1 MRNETPDRQQMHE
14 ELQELAKLAGTPG
27 PGAAREQAHA
37 FESADSSGYV
47 DLSSYRADDES
58 WIERE
63 LARAKAGA
71 GPAGQRT
78 IDGLA
83 PQSMAPVALE
93 ALLAADDKLEDD
105 SPPRRRWPVALAGI
119 ASVAAVAALAFVVT
133 RNAPHTAKATQAA
146 AAAPPPPAATQTVPT
161 PEPTVTQAPETAQ
174 QAPSSPSASTV
185 SAAQPSSDPPAKKP
199 HTTHASRWHAAA
211 SAPATVAAKPAARPA
226 AVPASHPAKSTG
238 DPLMDA
244 IRASVK
250 K

>member
-14 ELQELAKLAGTPG
+14 ELQELAKLAGTPN
-27 PGAAREQAHA
+27 AAAERDQAHA

-47 DLSSYRADDES
+47 DLSAYRGDDES

-63 LARAKAGA
+63 LARAKAGVGA
-71 GPAGQRT
+71 SGQRA

-93 ALLAADDKLEDD
+93 ALLVADDKLEDD
-105 SPPRRRWPVALAGI
+105 APARRRWPLALAGI

-133 RNAPHTAKATQAA
+133 RNAPHAGQKATQAA
-146 AAAPPPPAATQTVPT
+146 AAAPPPAVTQTAAAADTAPAPAPVAETAPPPSSSKAGASEPSEPAAR
-161 PEPTVTQAPETAQ
+161 
-174 QAPSSPSASTV
+174 
-185 SAAQPSSDPPAKKP
+185 KP
-199 HTTHASRWHAAA
+199 HATHASRGHASA
-211 SAPATVAAKPAARPA
+211 SAPAAAKPSTARPVA
-226 AVPASHPAKSTG
+226 IPQSHPPKSSG
-238 DPLMDA
+238 DSLMDA

>member
-14 ELQELAKLAGTPG
+14 ELQELAKLAGTPK
-27 PGAAREQAHA
+27 ATAEREQAHA

-47 DLSSYRADDES
+47 DLSAYRADDES

-63 LARAKAGA
+63 LSRAKAGV
-71 GPAGQRT
+71 GPAGQRA

-93 ALLAADDKLEDD
+93 ALLTADERLEDD
-105 SPPRRRWPVALAGI
+105 APARRRWPLALAGI

-133 RNAPHTAKATQAA
+133 RNAPHTGQKSTQAA
-146 AAAPPPPAATQTVPT
+146 AAAPPPAVTQTATTADTAPAPAPVA
-161 PEPTVTQAPETAQ
+161 EP
-174 QAPSSPSASTV
+174 APSSAASTA
-185 SAAQPSSDPPAKKP
+185 SAAAPASEPAAKKP
-199 HTTHASRWHAAA
+199 HATHASRGHAPAAA
-211 SAPATVAAKPAARPA
+211 AAKPPAARPVA
-226 AVPASHPAKSTG
+226 IPQSHPAKSTG
-238 DPLMDA
+238 DSLMDA